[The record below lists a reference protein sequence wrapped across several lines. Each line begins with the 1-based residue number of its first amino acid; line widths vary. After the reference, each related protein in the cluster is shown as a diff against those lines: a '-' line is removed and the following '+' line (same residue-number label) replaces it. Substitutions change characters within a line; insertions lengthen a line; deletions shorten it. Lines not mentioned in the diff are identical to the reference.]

1 MVFKRRIR
9 TPGGGSTITDRRR
22 TERRLAGWDS
32 RFLIAPA
39 DGERE
44 LVYVTDSDY
53 SDCTL
58 RDLTTVGAGLRG
70 HGAEL
75 SVGDR
80 IVLDLQ
86 LGARHRASIK
96 VTGEVR
102 HAAASDDGSWNAGIE
117 FTAVGNLERAL
128 LARLVRDLEQPA
140 PQPV

>member
-1 MVFKRRIR
+1 MFKRRIR
-9 TPGGGSTITDRRR
+9 TSGDGRTISDRRR

-44 LVYVTDSDY
+44 LVYVTDADY

-58 RDLTTVGAGLRG
+58 RDITTVGVGLRV

-80 IVLDLQ
+80 ILLDLQ
-86 LGARHRASIK
+86 LGERHRASIK

-117 FTAVGNLERAL
+117 FTVVGDLERAL
-128 LARLVRDLEQPA
+128 LARLVRDLEEPA